1 MWWWKDM
8 PEQAS
13 KLFLCFC
20 THVCRNFCEG
30 FVVVVVRGGGGGGI
44 MKA

>member
-1 MWWWKDM
+1 M

-13 KLFLCFC
+13 KLFLFFC

-30 FVVVVVRGGGGGGI
+30 FVVVVGGGGGGI

>member
-13 KLFLCFC
+13 NLFLCFC
-20 THVCRNFCEG
+20 TDVCRNFCEG
-30 FVVVVVRGGGGGGI
+30 FVVVVVVGGGI